1 MERLFNRI
9 SVKKRTSEEEKLRK
23 RLDLAR
29 LPVHVAII
37 MDGNGRW
44 AQVRGLPR
52 VLGHR
57 AGVETL
63 RNIVKLCLELKI
75 KILTAFAFST
85 ENWKRPLEEINILMD
100 LLCEYIQKELND
112 LHRQRI
118 QIRAIGH
125 IHELPPAAQKELMRA
140 QELTSENSELILN
153 LALNYGGRL
162 EIVDAARKIV
172 QRVKNGELDA
182 AEINETIFEK
192 HLYTAD
198 LPNPDL
204 LIRPAGE
211 LRISNFLLWQMAYTE
226 FWSTP
231 VFWPD
236 FRAVHFLQALVS
248 FQQRKRRFGGLEEA

>member
-1 MERLFNRI
+1 MIEGLLNRI
-9 SVKKRTSEEEKLRK
+9 RIKKQNGYQEEEKLRK

-29 LPVHVAII
+29 LPFHVAII

-44 AQVRGLPR
+44 AQARGLPR
-52 VLGHR
+52 AMGHR

-75 KILTAFAFST
+75 KILTVFAFST
-85 ENWKRPLEEINILMD
+85 ENWKRPQEEINILMD
-100 LLCEYIQKELND
+100 LLCEYIQKELNE
-112 LHRQRI
+112 LHQQGI

-125 IHELPPAAQKELMRA
+125 IHELPDPAQKEIIRA
-140 QELTSENSELILN
+140 QDLTSQNDKLILN

-162 EIVDAARKIV
+162 EIVDAARKIAL
-172 QRVKNGELDA
+172 RVKNGELEP
-182 AEINETIFEK
+182 AEIDEAVFEK

-198 LPNPDL
+198 LPDPDL

-211 LRISNFLLWQMAYTE
+211 LRISNFLLWQTAYTE

-236 FRAVHFLQALVS
+236 FRASHFLQALVS
-248 FQQRKRRFGGLEEA
+248 FQQRKRRFGGL